1 MIDVVVVDDHPVVR
15 HGVSLMLEAHGDIR
29 VVAACSNAAD
39 AVAAVREHHPRVVLM
54 DLSMP
59 GRDGTSATRDIVAL
73 DADVAV
79 VALTS
84 FSDQDRIRDA
94 LDAGAV
100 GYLLKD
106 CDPAEI
112 VAAVRTAARGE
123 SPLHPKAARVALA
136 RRTSAPTT
144 TPADDLTD
152 RERDVLRLVVQG
164 LTNGQIARRLGISE
178 RTVKGH
184 LTNVF
189 TRLGVGDRTSAA
201 LWAKEHLVDQGA

>member
-15 HGVSLMLEAHGDIR
+15 HGVSLMLESHGDIR
-29 VVAACSNAAD
+29 VVATCSNAAD
-39 AVAAVREHHPRVVLM
+39 AVEAVREHHPQVVLM

-59 GRDGTSATRDIVAL
+59 GRDGTAATRDIVGL

-84 FSDQDRIRDA
+84 FSDQDRILDA

-112 VAAVRTAARGE
+112 VDAVRTAARGE
-123 SPLHPKAARVALA
+123 SPLHPKAARVALE
-136 RRTSAPTT
+136 RRAAAPP
-144 TPADDLTD
+144 TPADELTD
-152 RERDVLRLVVQG
+152 RERDVLLLVVRG

-184 LTNVF
+184 LTNAF

-201 LWAKEHLVDQGA
+201 LWAKENLVDRDV

>member
-15 HGVSLMLEAHGDIR
+15 HGVSLMLESHGDIR

-39 AVAAVREHHPRVVLM
+39 AVEAVREHHPQVVLM

-59 GRDGTSATRDIVAL
+59 GRDGTAATRDIVGL

-84 FSDQDRIRDA
+84 FSDQDRILDA

-112 VAAVRTAARGE
+112 VDAVRTAARGE
-123 SPLHPKAARVALA
+123 SPLHPKAARVALE
-136 RRTSAPTT
+136 RRAAAPP
-144 TPADDLTD
+144 TPADELTD
-152 RERDVLRLVVQG
+152 RERDVLLLVVRG

-201 LWAKEHLVDQGA
+201 LWAKEHLVDRDV

>member
-15 HGVSLMLEAHGDIR
+15 HGVSLMLESHGDIR

-39 AVAAVREHHPRVVLM
+39 AVEAVREHHPQVVLM

-59 GRDGTSATRDIVAL
+59 GRDGTAATRDIVGL
-73 DADVAV
+73 DSDVAV

-84 FSDQDRIRDA
+84 FSDQDRILDA

-112 VAAVRTAARGE
+112 VDAVRTAARGE
-123 SPLHPKAARVALA
+123 SPLHPKAARVALE
-136 RRTSAPTT
+136 RRAAAPP
-144 TPADDLTD
+144 TPADELTD
-152 RERDVLRLVVQG
+152 RERDVLLLVVRG

-184 LTNVF
+184 LTNAF

-201 LWAKEHLVDQGA
+201 LWAKENLVDRDV

>member
-15 HGVSLMLEAHGDIR
+15 HGVSLMLESHGDIR

-39 AVAAVREHHPRVVLM
+39 AVEAVREHHPQVVLM

-59 GRDGTSATRDIVAL
+59 GRDGTSATRDIVGL

-84 FSDQDRIRDA
+84 FSDQDRILDA

-112 VAAVRTAARGE
+112 VDAVRTAARGE
-123 SPLHPKAARVALA
+123 SPLHPKAARVALE
-136 RRTSAPTT
+136 RRAAAPP
-144 TPADDLTD
+144 TPADELTD
-152 RERDVLRLVVQG
+152 RERDVLLLVVRG

-201 LWAKEHLVDQGA
+201 LWAKENLVDRGA